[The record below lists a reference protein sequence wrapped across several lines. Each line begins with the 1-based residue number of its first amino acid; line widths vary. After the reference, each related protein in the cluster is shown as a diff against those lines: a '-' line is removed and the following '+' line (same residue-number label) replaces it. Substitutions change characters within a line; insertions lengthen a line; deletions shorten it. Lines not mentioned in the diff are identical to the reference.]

1 MGAGVSLSLSRDG
14 VHGKSFIF
22 SLISDPVPGEHGYYV
37 GFVPFSRERGYY
49 GSNLLEGVSLRAN
62 LLFPVSALI
71 FVSLTRDLFCLCERI
86 FSGSNDDFDSSRDHT
101 SFYERYSSGG
111 FKLPATENTPKDAVM
126 MIHGGGLTTQG
137 HASQK

>member
-1 MGAGVSLSLSRDG
+1 MWSGSRFFQLRVFASRDQLHLSSPWFKKFLTQAQCMITVNERVSSRMGAGVSLSLSRDG

-49 GSNLLEGVSLRAN
+49 GSNMLEGVSLRAY
-62 LLFPVSALI
+62 LLFPVYALI

-86 FSGSNDDFDSSRDHT
+86 FSGSNS
-101 SFYERYSSGG
+101 
-111 FKLPATENTPKDAVM
+111 
-126 MIHGGGLTTQG
+126 
-137 HASQK
+137 